1 MKRTGYAFSSRG
13 RKYGRSGFE
22 KTTHNPC
29 PSCGSSE
36 LTVYFRSGSPQ
47 KVGAYC
53 HSCGLVGFF
62 AQNHFFELERIT
74 HDLIPPQTT
83 SRMYGG

>member
-1 MKRTGYAFSSRG
+1 MKKSGHAISSG
-13 RKYGRSGFE
+13 GCKYGRSGFE

-29 PSCGSSE
+29 PTCGSSE
-36 LTVYFRSGSPQ
+36 LTVYFRSGSSQ

-62 AQNHFFELERIT
+62 AQNHFFELEGIT
-74 HDLIPPQTT
+74 RYLIPHQTLRT
-83 SRMYGG
+83 YSG